1 MKQTRSPESTQYYAK
16 DAIFA
21 VLLAQVEQLPP
32 LILVPLKSWQKLRE
46 FWNEL

>member
-1 MKQTRSPESTQYYAK
+1 MKQTRFPESTQYYAK

-32 LILVPLKSWQKLRE
+32 LILVPQIIAE
-46 FWNEL
+46 IEEYWNDI